1 MKKTVFCLAT
11 LAAVGG
17 IVPAGCELVSEEYS
31 KISSGLYPTTE
42 RDARDMVTAM
52 YAGLGNNG
60 YSGAFNAATGFHLL
74 SDMATDQGVCGW
86 GGSDWYPLVTGDF
99 QNSAGARNPRQ
110 LWTSQHGNN
119 LSRISKMELA
129 IDRIKGID
137 MSAELKARYLA
148 ELECGQGFNAFL
160 LWDWYGGI
168 VLADLA
174 TLKKPQDEVILPR
187 QTSDQTVAYIE
198 GKLRSAIAVL
208 PATIAY
214 GSADYGRFTGGL
226 CHTILLKLY
235 MQTRQWAKA
244 EAEGRELM
252 KPEYGYALV
261 TDKGGRESAYAN
273 IFSDANEGNAE
284 TIWAINMLRDF
295 QSHLWYPHAT
305 LYWGDGYRMMKP
317 FYETFEVGDTR
328 KGLQLIGN
336 DGDRA
341 LGYQPIK
348 YELGNR
354 SGESTYTDWIVYRYA
369 DVLTLLAEAIVQ
381 GGNAVTGEA
390 IALLNQVRTRA
401 ELAAYTA
408 ADFST
413 ANDFLDK
420 LLWERAHELWFEGCR
435 RMDLIRND
443 KYLAVMAAKRAA
455 LGEVG
460 TPQPNNEQQ
469 FHLFPLPSSAINE
482 FKKGGFAGEQ
492 NLGYG
497 D

>member
-273 IFSDANEGNAE
+273 IFSDANEGNSE
-284 TIWAINMLRDF
+284 TVWAVNLAPDYQYNNWF
-295 QSHLWYPHAT
+295 WT
-305 LYWGDGYRMMKP
+305 VVDWGGFKMTDK
-317 FYETFEVGDTR
+317 FYDTFEAGDMR
-328 KGLQLIGN
+328 KGPNVIEEKSGAYLPL
-336 DGDRA
+336 
-341 LGYQPIK
+341 K
-348 YELGNR
+348 YEVYQCPG
-354 SGESTYTDWIVYRYA
+354 GDCTTDWIIYRYA
-369 DVLTLLAEAIVQ
+369 DVLTLLAEAIVKKD
-381 GGNAVTGEA
+381 NTVSSEA
-390 IALLNQVRTRA
+390 IGLLNQVRTRA
-401 ELAAYTA
+401 GLAAYTA
-408 ADFST
+408 ADLPDVNTFM
-413 ANDFLDK
+413 DK
-420 LLWERAHELWFEGCR
+420 LLWERAHELWYEGAR
-435 RMDLIRND
+435 RQDLIRND
-443 KYLAVMAAKRAA
+443 MYVEVMKKKCADYGKPDFMTA
-455 LGEVG
+455 LGEA
-460 TPQPNNEQQ
+460 NS
-469 FHLFPLPSSAINE
+469 HLFPLPSSAINV
-482 FKKGGFAGEQ
+482 FRTGSF
-492 NLGYG
+492 
-497 D
+497 